1 MQNYG
6 TLPFLSTNNI
16 MQAISRYIL
25 YGGRFTR
32 ALMVEMVMA
41 EGDINYELREIDI
54 VQKQHQSPEFLAI
67 NPSGWVPA
75 LITPDGQTLYE
86 THAINLYLAERH
98 RLAQIAPEV
107 SEPERG
113 LFLSGLFSICDDL
126 EPIMKRYFYPHRY
139 VVRAEDSPIMKEAA
153 LEEALNR
160 FKVLDQRL
168 SQNGPYHLGD
178 RFSLVDIA
186 MSFWTATIEHLG
198 VLDPYPAIRQCMEL
212 VMQRPK
218 IRPQFDEQSAWNK
231 EAIQSVD
238 WSMV

>member
-1 MQNYG
+1 MPRNSG
-6 TLPFLSTNNI
+6 
-16 MQAISRYIL
+16 YIL

-32 ALMVEMVMA
+32 ALIVEMVMA

-54 VQKQHQSPEFLAI
+54 LQKQHKSPEFLAI

-75 LITPDGQTLYE
+75 LITPEGQTLYE

-98 RLAQIAPEV
+98 RLAQIAPGV

-139 VVRAEDSPIMKEAA
+139 VLRTEDSPIMKEAA

-160 FKVLDQRL
+160 LKVFDQRL

-186 MSFWTATIEHLG
+186 MSFWTTTIEHLG
-198 VLDPYPAIRQCMEL
+198 VLEPYPAIRQCREL

-218 IRPQFDEQSAWNK
+218 LRPKFDEQSAWNK
-231 EAIQSVD
+231 EAVQSVD

>member
-1 MQNYG
+1 M
-6 TLPFLSTNNI
+6 PTNNG
-16 MQAISRYIL
+16 YIL
-25 YGGRFTR
+25 YGGHFTR

-75 LITPDGQTLYE
+75 LITPEGQTLYE
-86 THAINLYLAERH
+86 THAINLYLAEKH
-98 RLAQIAPEV
+98 QLAQIAPGI

-139 VVRAEDSPIMKEAA
+139 VLREEDGPTMKDKA

-160 FKVLDQRL
+160 LKVVDQRL
-168 SQNGPYHLGD
+168 SRNGPYHLGN

-186 MSFWTATIEHLG
+186 LSYWTALIEYLE
-198 VLDPYPAIRQCMEL
+198 VLEPYPAIRQCMEL

-218 IRPQFDEQSAWNK
+218 LRPKFDDQSAWNK
-231 EAIQSVD
+231 DAVQLVD
-238 WSMV
+238 VPWSAV